1 MSCRDTRILLPK
13 QRPGDWRSL
22 WSVIDKSSSANRVLE
37 DLKGRALAFDCS
49 LFKPRESCQ
58 HFGDE
63 PVVGRANGYEA
74 MIYKT
79 SKYPVR
85 ERLGV
90 ICLATPQSVRIP
102 IPLRP

>member
-1 MSCRDTRILLPK
+1 VGRRALSCRDTRILLPK

-49 LFKPRESCQ
+49 LFKPVSILVTSRLS
-58 HFGDE
+58 
-63 PVVGRANGYEA
+63 VGLGYEA

-90 ICLATPQSVRIP
+90 ICLATRSP
-102 IPLRP
+102 